1 METTSKLM
9 YHLLTLKKEN
19 DKLVI
24 EAEKVSLTENTGLST
39 IN

>member
-1 METTSKLM
+1 MTSFSELM

-24 EAEKVSLTENTGLST
+24 EAKKVSLTEITGLFT
-39 IN
+39 FN